1 MNRVDQQKGKQE
13 VPKGKKTDGGPVATQ
28 QYPVLGRTKTQHTQ
42 GETPAAAEWGK
53 ARNKGC
59 RAHNGK
65 PLNTDPS
72 FMKEKVYAKAQLQ
85 GKSFKFSQ
93 TLA

>member
-1 MNRVDQQKGKQE
+1 LTISTGDKEASKR
-13 VPKGKKTDGGPVATQ
+13 KKTEGKP
-28 QYPVLGRTKTQHTQ
+28 RCN
-42 GETPAAAEWGK
+42 PAASSARSGSHHSRGWKPQLLLNGER

-93 TLA
+93 ALA